1 MNSSEIFD
9 CIEKI
14 ASVSGKLQKLDL
26 LAQAIIDPQFKN
38 AVWYA
43 YNPLIRFGIAS
54 KSLESMD
61 VYGSEE
67 FSNTTWGLLELLKES
82 DLTGNAALEAIQAE
96 FKKLSP
102 DSCLLLRRIL
112 LKDMRAGFSE
122 SSLNKVCP
130 GLIPEFPYMRCSL
143 PEKSNMEKWDWSVG
157 KYVQEKADGM
167 FVNVNHTQAGE
178 VRVLSRAGTEFP
190 SYVIGDFIKTIKQTL
205 KRGTQTHG
213 ELLVLDKDRKFCA
226 REIGNGMLNSLTNG
240 GALENGYMLVIQ
252 VWDQLPLKEVV
263 PNGKYHVGYEH
274 RYNDLVEQVEN
285 SEMKIIWVI
294 PTIIAYS
301 KAEAFAYYKKLL
313 RQNKEGVIVKER
325 TAIWQDSTSKDQVKL
340 KVNVDVDLAIVAV
353 VPGSLD
359 SKNEGRPGS
368 LTCMSDLGD
377 LVTDVTVKNEAMRE
391 AIEKNSEDWI
401 GKIIVVRANQLML
414 PSDSNLDHSLFLP
427 RFVESNYRKDKT
439 TADSLEQIKA
449 QFKAAYEGHK

>member
-1 MNSSEIFD
+1 MDSSQIFD
-9 CIEKI
+9 CVENI
-14 ASVSGKLQKLDL
+14 ASHPSKLQKLDL
-26 LAQAIIDPQFKN
+26 LATYISDPYFKKAMQF
-38 AVWYA
+38 A
-43 YNPLIRFGIAS
+43 YNPLMRFGVAS
-54 KSLESMD
+54 KSIEGLKAFGNLNFDSD
-61 VYGSEE
+61 
-67 FSNTTWGLLELLKES
+67 TWQLLHALNNA
-82 DLTGNAALEAIQAE
+82 DLTGNAAIDAIAKQFNRLNE
-96 FKKLSP
+96 KSGVV
-102 DSCLLLRRIL
+102 LRRIL

-122 SSLNKVCP
+122 SSLNKVMP

-143 PEKSNMEKWDWSVG
+143 PEKSNMEKWDWTTG

-167 FVNVNHTQAGE
+167 FVNVDHTQAGE

-190 SYVIGDFIKTIKQTL
+190 SYAIEDFIKAVKQTL

-213 ELLVLDKDRKFCA
+213 ELLVLDKDQKFCA

-240 GALENGYMLVIQ
+240 GALDDGYTLVIQ
-252 VWDQLPLKEVV
+252 VWDQLPLKKVV
-263 PNGKYHVGYEH
+263 PKGKYHVGYEH

-294 PTIIAYS
+294 PTMIAYS
-301 KAEAFAYYKKLL
+301 KAEAFAYYKTLL
-313 RQNKEGVIVKER
+313 QQNKEGVIVKER

-353 VPGSLD
+353 VPGSMD

-391 AIEKNSEDWI
+391 AIEKNTDDWI
-401 GKIIVVRANQLML
+401 GKVIVVRANQLML

-427 RFVESNYRKDKT
+427 RFVESNYRTDKRI
-439 TADSLEQIKA
+439 ADSLEQIKA
-449 QFKAAYEGHK
+449 QFKAAYEGA